1 MNDKNRSAYDTY
13 VLLQR
18 VTYMIRRAREY
29 EVKQELGIT
38 LAKTVAIL
46 AIKAADNPIT
56 PSELS
61 RKIHRE
67 AHSVHELVN
76 RMEKDGLVIKVKDPR
91 WSRKVIIELTPK
103 GEEINTRARNSSII
117 KKIFSSLSTK
127 ERKNFYS
134 YVEKLRLKTLTEF
147 AISKEA

>member
-1 MNDKNRSAYDTY
+1 MIPYIELFDSLPKEKLYPPLKKNMFIKPYSIPKFIPSSIA
-13 VLLQR
+13 L
-18 VTYMIRRAREY
+18 
-29 EVKQELGIT
+29 
-38 LAKTVAIL
+38 L

-61 RKIHRE
+61 RRIHRE